1 MTRNPFLMFQTLIHN
16 FCFWGFIRV
25 PKVFLSD
32 EKIVGLSLISLTFS
46 FSASLRWNLM
56 IASSEEDKW
65 WSFPKCA
72 LDLEDFPNLTRTWRI
87 CIWLGG
93 YLWTTVAPSCGL
105 LWSCQGTE
113 PVKRLWIMSIIAKH
127 WNEKRVRYTFFC
139 VFPHQGLFWGK
150 VHWWPRN
157 PSLWMIK
164 WSQWSPRRTGR
175 GWPGSL
181 RKERPTSGCWRFQ
194 QSIMRTEIIH
204 CQAGSHLFMM

>member
-113 PVKRLWIMSIIAKH
+113 PVKRLWIMSIISKH
-127 WNEKRVRYTFFC
+127 LNETRVCDTFFAS
-139 VFPHQGLFWGK
+139 FPTRAFFGAKCTGGLET
-150 VHWWPRN
+150 HHCE
-157 PSLWMIK
+157 
-164 WSQWSPRRTGR
+164 WSNEANDHLVELAGVGGGVSAKRGR
-175 GWPGSL
+175 L
-181 RKERPTSGCWRFQ
+181 QAAEDFNN
-194 QSIMRTEIIH
+194 QSWE
-204 CQAGSHLFMM
+204 SK